1 MQGLVSVTAGI
12 VLWALMFLS
21 MTQSPSEVG
30 RRFPSEKRTIVD
42 AQTGVTFTAL
52 TTSPANDAK
61 IYQTHPQWTADG
73 KYIIFRSNRARGGV
87 TQAFAVNE
95 VTGEII
101 QLTDGPGIGTGSLN
115 VARKSNKLFFFRGGR
130 GEPARLIELNLD
142 PLFADSE
149 AGTMKATATYERVIT
164 TLPPDVREAG
174 GFTLDAEEKR
184 AYVGVTRLTPE
195 QVQARQQSGS
205 QASGGQ
211 PPPGR
216 APGQPIPASPGGI
229 RSIDLQTGAIKTV
242 IDTSFTMG
250 HVQAN
255 PWVPGEIIYC
265 NETGGDAPQRMWF
278 VRADGTDNHAL
289 YQETPDE
296 WVTHEVV
303 VDRDHV
309 MFAIMGHLPR
319 LRTKPTGIAVI
330 NLRNN
335 EMKIVGQVEEGRGF
349 WHCNGSA
356 DGRWAVGDNFNGNLY
371 LIDRLSGETTL
382 VTTDHK
388 MRPDH
393 AHPTFSPDGKRI
405 LIQSGL
411 LSNGASLD
419 LMVIPVP
426 LSLQNRH

>member
-1 MQGLVSVTAGI
+1 MQALALATVSL
-12 VLWALMFLS
+12 VLWVSMFLPIP
-21 MTQSPSEVG
+21 QSASDVG
-30 RRFPSEKRTIVD
+30 RSFSSEKRTIVD

-61 IYQTHPQWTADG
+61 IYQTHPQWTSDG
-73 KYIIFRSNRARGGV
+73 KYIIFRSNRARGGS

-95 VTGEII
+95 VTGEIV
-101 QLTDGPGIGTGSLN
+101 QLTDGPGTGTGSLN
-115 VARKSNKLFFFRGGR
+115 VARKSNRLYFFRGGR
-130 GEPARLIELNLD
+130 DEPANLIELNLD

-149 AGTMKATATYERVIT
+149 AGKMKDPATYERLIMK
-164 TLPPDVREAG
+164 LPNDVREAG
-174 GFTLDAEEKR
+174 GFTLDADER
-184 AYVGVTRLTPE
+184 VAYVGVTRLTPE
-195 QVQARQQSGS
+195 QVQARQQSAS
-205 QASGGQ
+205 QL
-211 PPPGR
+211 PGR
-216 APGQPIPASPGGI
+216 PPTRPPGQPIPTVPGGI
-229 RSIDLQTGAIKTV
+229 RSIDLRTGAIKTV

-265 NETGGDAPQRMWF
+265 NETGGDAPQRMWL
-278 VRADGTDNHAL
+278 VRADGTDNHPL
-289 YQETPDE
+289 YKETPDE
-296 WVTHEVV
+296 WITHEVV

-319 LRTKPTGIAVI
+319 LRLKPTGIAVI

-335 EMKIVGQVEEGRGF
+335 EMKIIGQVDEGRGF

-356 DGRWAVGDNFNGNLY
+356 DGRWAVGDNFSGNIY
-371 LIDRLSGETTL
+371 LIDRTTGETTL
-382 VTTDHK
+382 LSTDHK

-426 LSLQNRH
+426 LALQNRR

>member
-1 MQGLVSVTAGI
+1 VQMLAMAAASI
-12 VLWALMFLS
+12 VLGASMFFA
-21 MTQSPSEVG
+21 MPQSASDVG
-30 RRFPSEKRTIVD
+30 HRFPSEKRTIVD

-61 IYQTHPQWTADG
+61 IYQTHPQWTSDG
-73 KYIIFRSNRARGGV
+73 KYIIFRSNRARGGS

-95 VTGEII
+95 VTGEIV
-101 QLTDGPGIGTGSLN
+101 QLTDGPGTGTGSLN
-115 VARKSNKLFFFRGGR
+115 VARKSNRLYFFRGGR
-130 GEPARLIELNLD
+130 DEPANLIELNLD

-149 AGTMKATATYERVIT
+149 AGKMKDPATYERLIMK
-164 TLPPDVREAG
+164 LPNDVREAG
-174 GFTLDAEEKR
+174 GFTLDADER
-184 AYVGVTRLTPE
+184 VAYVGVTRLTPE
-195 QVQARQQSGS
+195 QVQARQQSAS
-205 QASGGQ
+205 Q
-211 PPPGR
+211 PPGR
-216 APGQPIPASPGGI
+216 PPTRPPGQPIPAVPGGI

-278 VRADGTDNHAL
+278 VRADGTDNHPL
-289 YQETPDE
+289 YKETPDE

-309 MFAIMGHLPR
+309 MFAIMAHLPR
-319 LRTKPTGIAVI
+319 LRLKPTGIAVI

-335 EMKIVGQVEEGRGF
+335 EMKIVGQVDEGRGF

-356 DGRWAVGDNFNGNLY
+356 DGRWAVGDNFNGNIY
-371 LIDRLSGETTL
+371 LIDRLTGETTL
-382 VTTDHK
+382 LSTDHK

-426 LSLQNRH
+426 LALQNRR

>member
-1 MQGLVSVTAGI
+1 MQTLALAAASI
-12 VLWALMFLS
+12 VLCAS
-21 MTQSPSEVG
+21 MLLAMPQSDSDVG

-61 IYQTHPQWTADG
+61 IYQTHPQWTSDG

-87 TQAFAVNE
+87 TQAFAVSE

-101 QLTDGPGIGTGSLN
+101 QLTDGPGAGTGSLN
-115 VARKSNKLFFFRGGR
+115 IARRSNKLYFLRGGR
-130 GEPARLIELNLD
+130 NEPARLIELNLD

-149 AGTMKATATYERVIT
+149 AGKMKEPAAYERVIG
-164 TLPPDVREAG
+164 TLPNDVRESG
-174 GFTLDAEEKR
+174 GFTLDADEKT

-195 QVQARQQSGS
+195 QVQARQQSGL
-205 QASGGQ
+205 QGTGGA
-211 PPPGR
+211 PARRP
-216 APGQPIPASPGGI
+216 PGQPIPAVPGGI
-229 RSIDLQTGAIKTV
+229 RSIDLETGAIKTV
-242 IDTSFTMG
+242 VDTAFTMG

-289 YQETPDE
+289 YQETPEE